1 MVSLFIDY
9 EEVERFLI
17 GSEKYSV
24 NEARKVSYRE
34 YLIRK
39 EQKVIDDTRLWEAV
53 RYMVFMEIQG
63 NPYITKDKK
72 PKRVESLFTLPTDKP
87 RPKPRECTD
96 LTEREMERLRKV
108 GLIK

>member
-1 MVSLFIDY
+1 
-9 EEVERFLI
+9 
-17 GSEKYSV
+17 
-24 NEARKVSYRE
+24 
-34 YLIRK
+34 
-39 EQKVIDDTRLWEAV
+39 
-53 RYMVFMEIQG
+53 MVFMEIQG
-63 NPYITKDKK
+63 NPYITKYKK

>member
-17 GSEKYSV
+17 GSEKFSV

-87 RPKPRECTD
+87 RAKPRECTD

-108 GLIK
+108 GFIK